1 MKQLLV
7 LFTAFAFVWNAHAEP
22 VANKIASKQ
31 LAMGVTLLRDHQK
44 GANTVISPFSIH
56 AALML
61 ARLGARGQ
69 TAQEL
74 DAALLP
80 SSYSPQILTD
90 YAALNRSVVASQEST
105 TVSLANSLWLTDKGT
120 FQPQYLRDSV
130 EVFVAEP
137 HSIDFTASE
146 SARKTINSWVS
157 SKTNSLIPN
166 LLPFG
171 SISPETVSTLVNAL
185 YFKAAWLEAFT
196 KESTKRESFW
206 VSPDVTANVPTMF
219 QSHSMG
225 YFENESWQ
233 AVHLP
238 YHGNKYYFLLLL
250 SKNKLSTSEIL
261 DRITPALISDAE
273 KEQEFTKVN
282 LRLPRF
288 TIRESQNMTQKLA
301 ALGLTTALS
310 PRADFTGI
318 ASIPTIISKVQHE
331 SVVIVDENGTE
342 AAAATAIVM
351 DGGAFM
357 PNPPQPKELRADHP
371 FLFALIHRESGA
383 PLFLG
388 VVGDPR

>member
-1 MKQLLV
+1 MKRVLV
-7 LFTAFAFVWNAHAEP
+7 LFTAFALAWSAHAEP
-22 VANKIASKQ
+22 LANQITSKQ
-31 LAMGVTLLRDHQK
+31 LALGVTLLREHHE
-44 GANTVISPFSIH
+44 GANTVVSPFSIH

-80 SSYSPQILTD
+80 SPYSPELLTD
-90 YAALNRSVVASQEST
+90 YAALNRSVVSSQEST
-105 TVSLANSLWLTDKGT
+105 TISLANSLWLTDKGT
-120 FQPQYLRDSV
+120 FEPNYLRSSQ
-130 EVFVAEP
+130 EVFAAEP

-166 LLPFG
+166 LLPVG

-185 YFKAAWLEAFT
+185 YFKAAWLTAFT
-196 KESTKRESFW
+196 KENTTHEAFW
-206 VSPDVTANVPTMF
+206 VGPEIKTDVPTMF
-219 QSHSMG
+219 QSHNMG
-225 YFENESWQ
+225 YFENDSWQ

-238 YHGNKYYFLLLL
+238 YRGNEYYFLLLL
-250 SKNKLSTSEIL
+250 PKKKLTTSEIL
-261 DRITPALISDAE
+261 KRLTPSLVANAE

-282 LRLPRF
+282 LHLPRF
-288 TIRESQNMTQKLA
+288 TIRESQNITQKLESV
-301 ALGLTTALS
+301 GLTTALS
-310 PRADFTGI
+310 PKADFGGI
-318 ASIPTIISKVQHE
+318 ASIPTIISAIQHE

-342 AAAATAIVM
+342 AAAATAMVM
-351 DGGAFM
+351 EGSGFM
-357 PNPPQPKELRADHP
+357 PHPPKPKDVRADHP
-371 FLFALIHRESGA
+371 FLFALIHRDSGA